1 MQVRTSIAATPA
13 TVGGRPGHDESWPLP
28 GRHLRRVETAAG
40 PAAMIL
46 LRGIHGQIHAI
57 AWHPAQLER
66 PAGRW
71 TLVRCPCGV
80 EAQCERLMTVGATSR
95 IGRRRSTARRSSLAC
110 GASGVRLEPHAEPAT
125 SVLVASETAH
135 GVGVRG
141 GHDSSCPGR
150 PPTVAGVAAIEVR
163 TCIEPPICAVVSAM
177 SVPPTNALGERPSRD
192 SDAELGNRADVFGTG
207 HYPHRT
213 SRGGHGPSPSAF
225 AGTAV
230 ARD

>member
-80 EAQCERLMTVGATSR
+80 EAQCERLMTYPGA
-95 IGRRRSTARRSSLAC
+95 
-110 GASGVRLEPHAEPAT
+110 
-125 SVLVASETAH
+125 
-135 GVGVRG
+135 RG
-141 GHDSSCPGR
+141 GR
-150 PPTVAGVAAIEVR
+150 
-163 TCIEPPICAVVSAM
+163 
-177 SVPPTNALGERPSRD
+177 
-192 SDAELGNRADVFGTG
+192 SDLRAREADRHRG
-207 HYPHRT
+207 HW
-213 SRGGHGPSPSAF
+213 
-225 AGTAV
+225 
-230 ARD
+230 